1 MGTRNLTMVIKNDK
15 PLIAQ
20 YGQWDGYPDGQGKT
34 FLNFISNVDLES
46 FVEKLKNKVRFFNGR
61 DLKEEMEFSKS
72 IGSNSGMLDMNQAEL
87 YNEKYPY
94 LSRDIGAEI
103 LEKIYNSN
111 DDDIL
116 LNDSS
121 SFGYDTVFCEWAY
134 ILNLDTEEME
144 IYCSYESY
152 KNNVYDLKD
161 NWFHRNKGNYY
172 HSEGYVDLIKKF
184 HLRDLPTTEYF
195 IEYFNN
201 LQNEDDEE

>member
-46 FVEKLKNKVRFFNGR
+46 FVEKLNKVRFFNEE
-61 DLKEEMEFSKS
+61 DTKEAEEFLKS
-72 IGSNSGMLDMNQAEL
+72 IGSDNGMLTMPQSEL
-87 YNEKYPY
+87 YDEKYPY

-103 LEKIYNSN
+103 LEKVYNSE
-111 DDDIL
+111 DESIL

-121 SFGYDTVFCEWAY
+121 SFGYDPVFCEWAY
-134 ILNLDTEEME
+134 ILNLDTDEME
-144 IYCSYESY
+144 VYCSYSSY
-152 KNNVYDLKD
+152 KNTAYDLKD
-161 NWFHRNKGNYY
+161 NWFHRNKDDYD

-184 HLRDLPTTEYF
+184 HLRDLPTIEYF
-195 IEYFNN
+195 IEYFEN
-201 LQNEDDEE
+201 LRNEEDEE